1 MKKLT
6 LTNYVQGTTTV
17 LENEFIDRYMPTANG
32 EYVKVYLLI
41 LRHLSNASGTLSIS
55 AMADLLDCTEKD
67 VLRALKYWK
76 KEGLLDYDDPDDT
89 TQLTPEEPVP
99 GTANQQAG
107 SSVSQTDSMPS
118 TRKKSVPKASSDEV
132 NSVSNIQQYRS
143 RKERKEFKELLF
155 VAEQYLGKTL
165 SSVDIDMITYFFDSL
180 HMSAELIEY
189 LIEYC
194 VENGHKSMRY
204 IQKVALSWSEQNI
217 TTVEA
222 AKSSSLQY
230 NKNCYSILN
239 AYGIKGRAPAS
250 SEIAYIR
257 KWNEEY
263 GFTLDIILEACDR
276 TMNAIH
282 QPSFEYTDRILEN
295 WHEKKVR
302 AFKDIS
308 ALDAHYLKEKE
319 QKKKQKQTACS
330 SPAPKTNKFN
340 NFDNRSYNMDDLERR
355 LVQQ

>member
-107 SSVSQTDSMPS
+107 ASAIQTASTPSMC
-118 TRKKSVPKASSDEV
+118 KESVPKVSSDEV
-132 NSVSNIQQYRS
+132 NSVTNIQQYRN

-165 SSVDIDMITYFFDSL
+165 S
-180 HMSAELIEY
+180 
-189 LIEYC
+189 
-194 VENGHKSMRY
+194 
-204 IQKVALSWSEQNI
+204 
-217 TTVEA
+217 
-222 AKSSSLQY
+222 
-230 NKNCYSILN
+230 
-239 AYGIKGRAPAS
+239 
-250 SEIAYIR
+250 
-257 KWNEEY
+257 
-263 GFTLDIILEACDR
+263 
-276 TMNAIH
+276 
-282 QPSFEYTDRILEN
+282 
-295 WHEKKVR
+295 
-302 AFKDIS
+302 
-308 ALDAHYLKEKE
+308 
-319 QKKKQKQTACS
+319 
-330 SPAPKTNKFN
+330 
-340 NFDNRSYNMDDLERR
+340 
-355 LVQQ
+355 

>member
-41 LRHLSNASGTLSIS
+41 LRHLPNASGTLSIS

-89 TQLTPEEPVP
+89 NQLTPETPVSD
-99 GTANQQAG
+99 TANQHVDVSAEQTTSTPSMRKESVPTVSSEEA
-107 SSVSQTDSMPS
+107 SSVSD
-118 TRKKSVPKASSDEV
+118 
-132 NSVSNIQQYRS
+132 IQQYRN

-319 QKKKQKQTACS
+319 QKKKQTVS
-330 SPAPKTNKFN
+330 SPASKTNKFN

>member
-6 LTNYVQGTTTV
+6 LTNYIQGTTTV
-17 LENEFIDRYMPTANG
+17 LENEFIDHYMPTANG

-41 LRHLSNASGTLSIS
+41 LRHLSDASGTLSIS

-76 KEGLLDYDDPDDT
+76 KEGLLHYDDPDEP
-89 TQLTPEEPVP
+89 TQLTNEEPVSDAVDSCTNASVTQ
-99 GTANQQAG
+99 TAPA
-107 SSVSQTDSMPS
+107 PS
-118 TRKKSVPKASSDEV
+118 AHEETAPQASSDET
-132 NSVSNIQQYRS
+132 NSVSNIQKYRS

-165 SSVDIDMITYFFDSL
+165 SSVDLDMITYFFDTL

-295 WHEKKVR
+295 WHKKQVR

>member
-89 TQLTPEEPVP
+89 TQLTPEDPVS

-107 SSVSQTDSMPS
+107 ASAIQTASTPSMCKESVL
-118 TRKKSVPKASSDEV
+118 KASSDEV

-204 IQKVALSWSEQNI
+204 IQKVAL
-217 TTVEA
+217 
-222 AKSSSLQY
+222 
-230 NKNCYSILN
+230 
-239 AYGIKGRAPAS
+239 
-250 SEIAYIR
+250 
-257 KWNEEY
+257 
-263 GFTLDIILEACDR
+263 F
-276 TMNAIH
+276 
-282 QPSFEYTDRILEN
+282 
-295 WHEKKVR
+295 
-302 AFKDIS
+302 
-308 ALDAHYLKEKE
+308 
-319 QKKKQKQTACS
+319 
-330 SPAPKTNKFN
+330 
-340 NFDNRSYNMDDLERR
+340 LERTEYYHCR
-355 LVQQ
+355 SCKIQFSSV